1 MASACRSC
9 SCLNCSSSP
18 SMALIE
24 YTILYKRESSSIMLF
39 FRFCFDDSKTI
50 FRILFSNWVSSGTRR
65 RVLLMSVLGA
75 KISVLSLEISSV
87 EPWALICSCI
97 ELTSACKLSSFSRN
111 SLICLSLSLLPK
123 TVMPRSDRGR
133 DILPRMVSTSS
144 TQFIAITRPCTQPKY
159 PRDPRVSPRTPGTQ
173 RAFCGRGARR
183 PGGRACGSRRGRRG
197 CRPAGPARSR

>member
-1 MASACRSC
+1 MAAAWIFCSSLSRP
-9 SCLNCSSSP
+9 SCL

-24 YTILYKRESSSIMLF
+24 YTIPYKRASSSVMLF

-50 FRILFSNWVSSGTRR
+50 FRIKFSNWVSSGTRR
-65 RVLLMSVLGA
+65 RVLLMRVLGA
-75 KISVLSLEISSV
+75 KISFLSLESSSV
-87 EPWALICSCI
+87 APWAPICSRI
-97 ELTSACKLSSFSRN
+97 ELTSACNLSSFSRN

-183 PGGRACGSRRGRRG
+183 PGGRACGSRRGR
-197 CRPAGPARSR
+197 